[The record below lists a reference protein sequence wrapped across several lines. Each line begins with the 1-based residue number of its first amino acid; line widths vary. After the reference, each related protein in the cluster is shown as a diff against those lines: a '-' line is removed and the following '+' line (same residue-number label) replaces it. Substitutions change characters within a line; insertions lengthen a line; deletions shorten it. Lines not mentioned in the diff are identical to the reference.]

1 MSETGTRSAGGQAR
15 RQRREPGGREYRVE
29 VKMSAREKEQIE
41 RRAARLGLSVPR
53 MLVESVL
60 SGAGAA
66 VAERHALY
74 RELYAVHHLL
84 TGVAGK
90 LNLLADESAAPGRA
104 VAKENTA
111 AAQAAAR
118 VLGRLDTLL
127 AAMPSPPHR
136 SRRAASEKRDP
147 R

>member
-1 MSETGTRSAGGQAR
+1 
-15 RQRREPGGREYRVE
+15 
-29 VKMSAREKEQIE
+29 MSADEKEQIE

-74 RELYAVHHLL
+74 RELYTVRQLL
-84 TGVAGK
+84 AAIAGK
-90 LNLLADESAAPGRA
+90 LNLLADDATAPGRA
-104 VAKENTA
+104 VARENTA

-118 VLGRLDTLL
+118 VLGRLDALL
-127 AAMPSPPHR
+127 SAMPAPPNR
-136 SRRAASEKRDP
+136 SRGPAS
-147 R
+147 